1 MFLGLNLLVDGV
13 SLFMLRKALHVS
25 ILHLRCIFKSFSSF
39 PVAAFTLSY
48 NYDEILSQWR
58 EKLGLSHI
66 DLRLVTKIVF

>member
-1 MFLGLNLLVDGV
+1 MVFLYSCYEKHCMSPYSTCAV
-13 SLFMLRKALHVS
+13 F
-25 ILHLRCIFKSFSSF
+25 FKSFSSF

-48 NYDEILSQWR
+48 NYDEILSQRR